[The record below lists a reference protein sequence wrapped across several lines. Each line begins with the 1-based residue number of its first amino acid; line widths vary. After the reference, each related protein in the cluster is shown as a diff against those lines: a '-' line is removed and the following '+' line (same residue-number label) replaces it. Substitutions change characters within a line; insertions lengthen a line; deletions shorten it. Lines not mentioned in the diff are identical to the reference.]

1 MMLGIFVKFSSHVIV
16 LQLCKIM
23 SFFFF
28 GRCTLK
34 SLGKKHLKPATTSK
48 WFCKDRSVAS

>member
-23 SFFFF
+23 SFFFRKMHPEVF
-28 GRCTLK
+28 R
-34 SLGKKHLKPATTSK
+34 
-48 WFCKDRSVAS
+48 